1 MKFILKN
8 PSRILEREAY
18 LNETESRWGNS
29 IDATVFSQQEAL
41 KEKIK
46 VWKNEKILLEMVDA
60 VTVWMNKKK

>member
-29 IDATVFSQQEAL
+29 LDATRSEEHTSELQS
-41 KEKIK
+41 
-46 VWKNEKILLEMVDA
+46 
-60 VTVWMNKKK
+60 